1 MTDITKFYLRDKGS
15 KFIKFYLAS
24 EDNKLKF
31 TRHSYLKI
39 SYLALFAP
47 CAASDH
53 QGLLVE
59 N

>member
-1 MTDITKFYLRDKGS
+1 MANITKFYPRGKGG
-15 KFIKFYLAS
+15 KFIKFYLGS
-24 EDNKLKF
+24 EDDKIKIYPP
-31 TRHSYLKI
+31 RALKI
-39 SYLALFAP
+39 SCLALFAP

>member
-1 MTDITKFYLRDKGS
+1 MENITKFYLRRKGG
-15 KFIKFYLAS
+15 KFIKFYLGS
-24 EDNKLKF
+24 EDDKIKIYPPRL
-31 TRHSYLKI
+31 LKI
-39 SYLALFAP
+39 PYLALFAP

>member
-1 MTDITKFYLRDKGS
+1 MENITKFYIRRKGG

-24 EDNKLKF
+24 EEFKF
-31 TRHSYLKI
+31 TRPRLLKI
-39 SYLALFAP
+39 SCLALFAS
-47 CAASDH
+47 CSASDH